1 MAPEPAAR
9 NRGPT
14 TGPMVL
20 SQPNC
25 PLFAPLFLRSDVSLF
40 LKSDI
45 ETSIDRLEFGHQKKS
60 DIDFKSNVS
69 LIFSFWETSDLR
81 SDFLWKCQ
89 I

>member
-1 MAPEPAAR
+1 VAPEPAAR

-69 LIFSFWETSDLR
+69 FWETSNLSPI
-81 SDFLWKCQ
+81 SDVLWKRP